1 VRSSGEVLTST
12 DANQVECLTEME
24 NNAEALT
31 TLGTY
36 ARAVPAGFFPYFRDT
51 WELTTRSV
59 QEEYPIVVKL
69 VSAVMAEKG

>member
-1 VRSSGEVLTST
+1 MRKSGEILTST
-12 DANQVECLTEME
+12 DANEIECLTKME
-24 NNAEALT
+24 DKAEALT

-69 VSAVMAEKG
+69 VSAAMAGKG

>member
-1 VRSSGEVLTST
+1 VRTSGEILTST
-12 DANQVECLTEME
+12 DANEVQCLTEME
-24 NNAEALT
+24 DKAEALT

-36 ARAVPAGFFPYFRDT
+36 VQAVPAGFFPYFRDT
-51 WELTTRSV
+51 WETTTRSV